1 MSREYSMKDYFV
13 FLAATAAILVIGW
26 TFMGNAAFLTATY
39 TQEGPL
45 GTGYVYQDYYLQNF
59 EYKLYIPNHGL
70 FSEISLYVD
79 SLFLD
84 NVGEAAW
91 LWAIMFWDGFTYMGL
106 GLALTFLLAVQ
117 MWFRYLDRTSRIPIR
132 IRTILLL
139 QLMNLLLPPLIFIG
153 LFATLPPELNPS
165 GYLVLDLF
173 TYLLHFSAAL
183 LLGIAVYYEIQQ
195 EWD

>member
-26 TFMGNAAFLTATY
+26 TFMGNAAFLTAAY

-45 GTGYVYQDYYLQNF
+45 GTGYVFQDFFLQN
-59 EYKLYIPNHGL
+59 YAYRLYIPDQGV
-70 FSEISLYVD
+70 FSDSFLYVD
-79 SLFLD
+79 SPFLQD
-84 NVGEAAW
+84 AGEAAW
-91 LWAIMFWDGFTYMGL
+91 LWSVMFWDGFTYMGL

-117 MWFRYLDRTSRIPIR
+117 MWYRYLDRTSRIPIR
-132 IRTILLL
+132 IRTILLV

-153 LFATLPPELNPS
+153 LFATLTPELNPS
-165 GYLVLDLF
+165 GYLGLDIF

-183 LLGIAVYYEIQQ
+183 LIGIAFWYELHQ
-195 EWD
+195 EWE